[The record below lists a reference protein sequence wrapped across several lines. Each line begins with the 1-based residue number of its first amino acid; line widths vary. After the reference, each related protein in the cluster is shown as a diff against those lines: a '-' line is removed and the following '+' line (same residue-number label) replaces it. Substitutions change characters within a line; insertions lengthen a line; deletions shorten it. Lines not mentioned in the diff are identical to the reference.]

1 MINSGLNT
9 VLDMDM
15 DILAKQ
21 EQWKR
26 TSIARN
32 VISFF
37 RIKECFEYH
46 RLNQIPTMQQRQKR
60 QNRNFK
66 SVCESR
72 YKCELCQ
79 KVVWQ
84 LGGKKT

>member
-1 MINSGLNT
+1 MDMINSGLNT

-21 EQWKR
+21 DLGKR

-37 RIKECFEYH
+37 RIKNVLDIIASTSY
-46 RLNQIPTMQQRQKR
+46 
-60 QNRNFK
+60 
-66 SVCESR
+66 
-72 YKCELCQ
+72 
-79 KVVWQ
+79 Q
-84 LGGKKT
+84 LGNKDKNAKTVISNQF

>member
-37 RIKECFEYH
+37 RIKNVLDIIASTSYQLCNKDKNAKTVIS
-46 RLNQIPTMQQRQKR
+46 NQFV
-60 QNRNFK
+60 NRATNVN
-66 SVCESR
+66 SA
-72 YKCELCQ
+72 
-79 KVVWQ
+79 
-84 LGGKKT
+84 KKLYGN